1 MKLCYLFRL
10 FFILFFIFE
19 IVFFL
24 SSKYRLIYF
33 FFWYDF
39 VLGLNLVYFR
49 FFRFRLIFLVFIQN
63 NNSFFNKYVIVIE
76 CVFFDCRLNIYF
88 GIKNVEFFI
97 QVVFK
102 YVLFGCVFFQQW
114 RFNKLLDFLNVK
126 NYCFRII
133 FFLICIDVMLFIY
146 WIIYFLSIYC
156 YNFLRL
162 RMQEEY
168 IYVKENV
175 VRQWKLFVQ
184 FRSKIRRRDVDL

>member
-39 VLGLNLVYFR
+39 VLGSNLVYFR